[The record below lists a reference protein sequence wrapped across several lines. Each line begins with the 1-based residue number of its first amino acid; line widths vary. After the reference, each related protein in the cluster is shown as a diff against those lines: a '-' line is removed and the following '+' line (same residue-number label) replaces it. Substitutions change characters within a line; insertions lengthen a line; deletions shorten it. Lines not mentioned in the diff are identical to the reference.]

1 MNSVTHVI
9 RFNIRPAIPEELAEL
24 ETLAYNLLWCWD
36 HEAID
41 LFRRLDEDLWEESF
55 HNPVVMLNRLSQE
68 RYRSLLADD
77 AFMEHFERV
86 KAAYTKYLSQKNTW
100 FAKFRSTDHPLIAYF
115 SAEWGLTECMRIYSG
130 GLGILAGDF
139 LKSSSDLG
147 VPVAGVGLLYQ
158 QGYFRQYLNMDGWQQ
173 ETEAA
178 NDFFN
183 LPVRPVLHSDGNV
196 VTISVEIGNENVLVR
211 CWKVEVGRA
220 GLYLLD
226 SNIPENR
233 EDHRA
238 ITSQL
243 YGGDLDMRIRQE
255 IVLGIGGVR
264 MLKAL
269 GIEPIVFHMN
279 EGHSAFLALE
289 RIRQLMA
296 ERNLGFHQ
304 ALELAR
310 RSNVFTTH
318 TPVPAGIDEFPR
330 YLVENYLGSYISKTG
345 ISIEEFLALGRL
357 NPDSRD
363 EPFNMARFAIR
374 QSAYVNGVS
383 LLHRDVSRRMWE
395 QMWRDVPFDE
405 LPIDHV
411 TNGIHIASWVSRD
424 MASLFNR
431 YLGSSWIERPT
442 DETIWEGVWRIPDAE
457 LWRTHERRRER
468 LVSFVR
474 RCLARQLANQ
484 GASQE
489 TIKKAEEVLDP
500 SALTIGFARR
510 FATYKRADLLLKD
523 PERLKRILTDPDRPV
538 QIIFSGKAHPRDN
551 EGKELIRK
559 IIHFARKEDLS
570 DRIVFVEDYN
580 MIVSRYLVE
589 GVDVWLNTPLR
600 PMEASGTSGMKVVP
614 NGGLNVSTID
624 GWWNEA
630 YQPGVGWA
638 IGKGEEYSDLEYQNH
653 VEANALYDLL
663 EREIVPLFYQRGRDG
678 LPRQW
683 ISMMKRSMR
692 TLCHFFNTDRMVKEY
707 ARKFYLPVID
717 EFEAL
722 KERDFEEIRDWVSWI
737 ERLREQWNGI
747 DIAEIHAEI
756 TGDERVGSRI
766 PVWAKVNLGGLDPND
781 VTVEVYFGQVDHSG
795 RITSAD
801 LIEMLPESQ
810 VDGLHVYRTVIPCK
824 EGGNQG
830 LTVRIIPSR
839 SRAKQPLQLGLIKWA
854 RL

>member
-1 MNSVTHVI
+1 MNSVSHVI
-9 RFNIRPAIPEELAEL
+9 RFNVRPSIPDELAGL
-24 ETLAYNLLWCWD
+24 EQLAYNLLWCWD

-55 HNPVVMLNRLSQE
+55 HNPIVMLNRLSQE
-68 RYRSLLADD
+68 RFRTLLSDE
-77 AFMEHFERV
+77 AFLEHFARV
-86 KAAYTKYLSQKNTW
+86 RASYEKYLSETSTW
-100 FAKFRSTDHPLIAYF
+100 FSKFRRTTSPLIAYF
-115 SAEWGLTECMRIYSG
+115 SAEWGLTECLRIYSG

-147 VPVAGVGLLYQ
+147 VPVVGIGLLYQ

-173 ETEAA
+173 EKEAA

-183 LPVRPVLHSDGNV
+183 LPVRPILDEEGNAR
-196 VTISVEIGNENVLVR
+196 TVEVDVGNEKVKVR
-211 CWKVEVGRA
+211 CWKVEVGRNW
-220 GLYLLD
+220 LLLLD
-226 SNIPENR
+226 TNIPENSEPQR
-233 EDHRA
+233 L
-238 ITSQL
+238 ITCQL
-243 YGGDLDMRIRQE
+243 YSGDLDMRIRQE

-264 MLKAL
+264 MLRAL
-269 GIEPIVFHMN
+269 GISPVVYHMN
-279 EGHSAFLALE
+279 EGHSAFLAIE
-289 RIRQLMA
+289 RIRQLMNEQGLSFEEA
-296 ERNLGFHQ
+296 Q
-304 ALELAR
+304 ELAR
-310 RSNVFTTH
+310 RSNIFTTH

-330 YLVENYLGSYISKTG
+330 NLVEAHLGNYISQMG
-345 ISIEEFLALGRL
+345 ISMEDFLRMGRL
-357 NPDSRD
+357 SPHAGN
-363 EPFNMARFAIR
+363 EGFNMARLAIR
-374 QSAYVNGVS
+374 QSAIVNGVS

-395 QMWRDVPFDE
+395 NMWPDVPFDE

-411 TNGIHIASWVSRD
+411 TNGIHIGSWVSRD

-431 YLGSSWIERPT
+431 YLGSSWIDRPT

-468 LVSFVR
+468 LVAFVR

-484 GASQE
+484 GASRE
-489 TIKKAEEVLDP
+489 AIAKAEEVLDP

-523 PERLKRILTDPDRPV
+523 PDRLKRILTNPEKPV

-551 EGKELIRK
+551 QGKELIRK
-559 IIHFARKEDLS
+559 IIHFARQEDLS
-570 DRIVFVEDYN
+570 NHIVFVEDYN

-630 YQPGVGWA
+630 YTPEIGWA
-638 IGKGEEYSDLEYQNH
+638 IGKGEEYANLDYQNH

-663 EREIVPLFYQRGRDG
+663 EREIIPLFYQRGRDG

-692 TLCHFFNTDRMVKEY
+692 NLCHFFNTDRMVKEY
-707 ARKFYLPVID
+707 ARKFYLPAID
-717 EFEAL
+717 EFESL
-722 KERDFEEIRDWVSWI
+722 KKEGFGEVKDCVRWIAKLRQLWGSVRIEEVT
-737 ERLREQWNGI
+737 
-747 DIAEIHAEI
+747 AEI
-756 TGDERVGSRI
+756 TGEERVGSRI
-766 PVWAKVNLGGLDPND
+766 PVIARVNLGGLDPAD
-781 VTVEVYFGQVDHSG
+781 VTVEVYFGELDPFEK
-795 RITSAD
+795 IAKPEI
-801 LIEMLPESQ
+801 IEMLPESQ
-810 VDGLHVYRTVIPCK
+810 VDGIHIYRALIPCR

-830 LTVRIIPSR
+830 LTARVIPSR
-839 SRAKQPLQLGLIKWA
+839 KRFKHALQLGLIRWA
-854 RL
+854 DG

>member
-1 MNSVTHVI
+1 MNSVVHVV
-9 RFNIRPAIPEELAEL
+9 RFNILPAIPKELAGL
-24 ETLAYNLLWCWD
+24 EDLAYNLLWCWD

-41 LFRRLDEDLWEESF
+41 LFRRLDEDLWDESF

-68 RYRSLLADD
+68 RYRSLLADE

-86 KAAYTKYLSQKNTW
+86 KASYSRYLSEENTW
-100 FAKFRSTDHPLIAYF
+100 FGKFRKTEVPLIAYF

-147 VPVAGVGLLYQ
+147 VPVVGIGLLYQ

-183 LPVRPVLHSDGNV
+183 LPVRPVLDTEGNA
-196 VTISVEIGNENVLVR
+196 VTVDVDIGSESVLVR
-211 CWKVEVGRA
+211 CWKVEVGRTS
-220 GLYLLD
+220 LYLLD
-226 SNIPENR
+226 TNIPENK
-233 EDHRA
+233 ESHRL

-243 YGGDLDMRIRQE
+243 YGGDLDLRMRQE

-264 MLKAL
+264 VLKAL

-279 EGHSAFLALE
+279 EGHSAFLAIE
-289 RIRQLMA
+289 RIRLLMA
-296 ERNLGFHQ
+296 EGLGFDE

-310 RSNVFTTH
+310 RSNIFTTH

-330 YLVENYLGSYISKTG
+330 HLIENYLGNYISKMG
-345 ISIEEFLALGRL
+345 ISVDRFLGLGRL
-357 NPDSRD
+357 NPDAHD
-363 EPFNMARFAIR
+363 ESFNMARFAIR

-383 LLHRDVSRRMWE
+383 LLHRDVSRRMWAA
-395 QMWRDVPFDE
+395 MWKDIPLDE

-431 YLGSSWIERPT
+431 YLGSSWIDRPT
-442 DETIWEGVWRIPDAE
+442 DEGIWEGVWRIPDAE

-468 LVSFVR
+468 LVAFVR
-474 RCLARQLANQ
+474 KCLARQLLNQ

-489 TIKKAEEVLDP
+489 TIGKADEVLDP

-510 FATYKRADLLLKD
+510 FATYKRADLLLRD
-523 PERLKRILTDPDRPV
+523 PERLKGILTDPDRPV
-538 QIIFSGKAHPRDN
+538 QIIFSGKAHPRDS

-559 IIHFARKEDLS
+559 IIHFAREHDLS

-638 IGKGEEYSDLEYQNH
+638 IGKGEEYSDVEYQNH

-692 TLCHFFNTDRMVKEY
+692 SLCHFFNTDRMVKEY
-707 ARKFYLPVID
+707 TRKFYLPAID
-717 EFEAL
+717 EFEMVRQG
-722 KERDFEEIRDWVSWI
+722 EFQEIRDYVSWI
-737 ERLREQWNGI
+737 RKLRDLWGEI
-747 DIAEIHAEI
+747 SIEEIHAET
-756 TGDERVGSRI
+756 TGEERVGSRV
-766 PVWAKVNLGGLDPND
+766 PVSAKINLGKLDPED
-781 VTVEVYFGQVDHSG
+781 VTVEVYFGQLDSFG
-795 RITSAD
+795 KITRAD
-801 LIEMLPESQ
+801 LIEMRPEGRS
-810 VDGLHVYRTVIPCK
+810 DNLYIYRTVIPCR

-830 LTVRIIPSR
+830 LTVRIVPSR
-839 SRAKQPLQLGLIKWA
+839 RRARQPLQLGLMKWA
-854 RL
+854 QP